1 MSKSGRQLFS
11 TISGNGAALA
21 AGFIVIVALVCDLVF
36 SAFLDALDG
45 QLVSALGI
53 AVFAALAAAIYGAGI
68 YLLTGFVR
76 QLSKGIRSKS
86 RFFGVAYQAVAAIQ
100 YLLVG
105 IFAVITAE
113 MALFSSYH
121 VGLLA
126 AAVAASL
133 APAAV
138 IMAVHSYRFLLWF
151 GHRKSA
157 LVLLYGL
164 SPGLAFAAT
173 AVMLYIDLS
182 RLLALPAVK
191 EPAQQVTIQLISSM
205 PALGGLFVYAY
216 VLPLVLSLVS
226 IWIGTAIHLQHY
238 SEKIGKA
245 KYWVMI
251 WMPLAS
257 FVAVLFVNVGL
268 ITAGDSDSMLGAS
281 RLALFSS
288 ATASIIVIG
297 LSFLTMARSLPR
309 GEPTAALK
317 GYLVMIGLGVMM
329 ESISLMTFVYG
340 NWPPFGILGHSF
352 LALASYIYILGLYSS
367 AVSVSADVEL
377 RRSIRKL
384 ASELKL
390 LNGIGTAQMER
401 EFQGRV
407 FAIAKSHLD
416 TETDDQQPLSEDD
429 IKRYMEEVASELK
442 KKRGAAVA

>member
-1 MSKSGRQLFS
+1 MAKSGQLFSKSGNR
-11 TISGNGAALA
+11 AALA
-21 AGFIVIVALVCDLVF
+21 AGLVVIAALVCDLAF

-45 QLVSALGI
+45 QLVSAAGI

-76 QLSKGIRSKS
+76 QLSKGIRGKS

-105 IFAVITAE
+105 IFAVVTAE

-121 VGLLA
+121 VALLA

-151 GHRKSA
+151 RHRKSA

-173 AVMLYIDLS
+173 AVMVYIDLS

-205 PALGGLFVYAY
+205 PSLGGLFVYAY
-216 VLPLVLSLVS
+216 VLPLVLSLVL
-226 IWIGTAIHLQHY
+226 IWIGTAVHLQHY

-268 ITAGDSDSMLGAS
+268 IAAGGAGDSMFGAS

-297 LSFLTMARSLPR
+297 LSFLAMARSLPR
-309 GEPTAALK
+309 GEPSAALK
-317 GYLVMIGLGVMM
+317 GYLVMAGLGVMM
-329 ESISLMTFVYG
+329 ESISLMTFLYG
-340 NWPPFGILGHSF
+340 NWPPFGALGHSF

-367 AVSVSADVEL
+367 AVSVSADIEL

-390 LNGIGTAQMER
+390 LDGIGTAQMER

-407 FAIAKSHLD
+407 FAIAKSHF
-416 TETDDQQPLSEDD
+416 TTADDQEPPSEAD
-429 IKRYMEEVASELK
+429 IKRYMEEVANELK
-442 KKRGAAVA
+442 KKRGAVA